1 MYPTTEETTLW
12 VALNLA
18 QRSVYNAMDSA
29 LKSEGLPRLRWYDI
43 LWGIERSDADGL
55 RPIEIERSLLFEQS
69 NLSRILRRMIE
80 EGLVKE
86 SVCPDDRRGRLLRI
100 TAKGRRVRKQMWK
113 IYGPL
118 IHMSMSK
125 ASKNHEPAQFTR
137 ALKSLIEQPE
147 LRSLI
152 EQQE

>member
-1 MYPTTEETTLW
+1 MYPTSEETTLW

-18 QRSVYNAMDSA
+18 QRSVYSAMDSA

-43 LWGIERSDADGL
+43 LWAIERADTDGL

-69 NLSRILRRMIE
+69 NLSRLLRRMID
-80 EGLVKE
+80 EGLVAE

-113 IYGPL
+113 IYGPM
-118 IHMSMSK
+118 IHSSVSRV
-125 ASKNHEPAQFTR
+125 SKNHESAKITK
-137 ALKSLIEQPE
+137 ALKSLIEQKE
-147 LRSLI
+147 LKSLI